1 METKPADV
9 EGLENSTSSAL
20 ETEKRQP
27 ETTALEKK
35 ADETSTT
42 TDPAPAVADV
52 PDPDEDDLDD
62 LDGMY

>member
-1 METKPADV
+1 MATKQADV
-9 EGLENSTSSAL
+9 EGLEKSTASAL
-20 ETEKRQP
+20 ETEKKQP
-27 ETTALEKK
+27 EATVPEKK

>member
-9 EGLENSTSSAL
+9 EGLEKSTSSAL
-20 ETEKRQP
+20 ETDKKQA
-27 ETTALEKK
+27 ETTAPEKK
-35 ADETSTT
+35 AVETSTT
-42 TDPAPAVADV
+42 TDPAPAAADV